1 MKRDISITKGMELAQ
16 LPAECVYYLLITEV
30 LYERPAIK
38 KEKEERKKRKT
49 CYSRCCGDYANDKCV
64 SSDLNRNILHSIV
77 ARVSLFFS
85 SE

>member
-49 CYSRCCGDYANDKCV
+49 CYSRCCGDCMLMINV
-64 SSDLNRNILHSIV
+64 SQV
-77 ARVSLFFS
+77 T
-85 SE
+85 